1 MWIKTL
7 SQRIHS
13 PTTLLIPL
21 DKSFSKINLDLKRTV
36 VKMYQV
42 SSINFIS
49 IKHYIK
55 IHQDKKKT
63 YIQQNHMEE

>member
-1 MWIKTL
+1 MNAYSELGQYFVVQFGIIK
-7 SQRIHS
+7 
-13 PTTLLIPL
+13 
-21 DKSFSKINLDLKRTV
+21 
-36 VKMYQV
+36 YQV

-63 YIQQNHMEE
+63 YMQQNHMEE